1 VIERLKAGAKKLKEQ
16 ISVIYYAYKNPE
28 TGVFPRI
35 LIWIT
40 LAYALSPV
48 DLIPDFIP
56 VIGYLDDLIIL
67 PALIILTIR
76 LIPDAVMQD
85 ARRKAA
91 DKPVELNKNPF
102 FAVIFVILW
111 VAALAA
117 VVKAVTGYFR
127 T

>member
-1 VIERLKAGAKKLKEQ
+1 MIERLKAGAKKLKEQ